1 MNVCQC
7 HELWFSPFISS
18 VCLSLSFLLSVC
30 CFVVHKR
37 CHEFVTFSCPGADKG
52 PASDVSTNIS
62 SISFLPPLFCF
73 LSPLLF
79 VSPLQSVSVSLS
91 IPCERTEKSGGQK
104 LSSSGKSNQ
113 TYCHRGSVWDSC
125 GDDNPLCFR
134 FPPEVFFS
142 AHFVSGPW
150 VIQPFKSTN
159 YAVYSDSYRKRVHT
173 GDQSAFLLLWMRV
186 NVECQLNHIITIS
199 IHRNRRENEWRCAVT
214 GNGFGLWIHAIMKN
228 TFLLHS
234 QLLLDSLSV

>member
-62 SISFLPPLFCF
+62 SISFLPPFFCF

-91 IPCERTEKSGGQK
+91 QSHVREQRKEVGRSCRPLANLIRRTVTEEVCETAAVTITLSVSDFLLE
-104 LSSSGKSNQ
+104 SSSPLILSRAPELYNHLNQ
-113 TYCHRGSVWDSC
+113 QITLSIVTATGSASTRGTRALFCYCGW
-125 GDDNPLCFR
+125 
-134 FPPEVFFS
+134 
-142 AHFVSGPW
+142 
-150 VIQPFKSTN
+150 
-159 YAVYSDSYRKRVHT
+159 
-173 GDQSAFLLLWMRV
+173 
-186 NVECQLNHIITIS
+186 
-199 IHRNRRENEWRCAVT
+199 EWT
-214 GNGFGLWIHAIMKN
+214 
-228 TFLLHS
+228 
-234 QLLLDSLSV
+234 